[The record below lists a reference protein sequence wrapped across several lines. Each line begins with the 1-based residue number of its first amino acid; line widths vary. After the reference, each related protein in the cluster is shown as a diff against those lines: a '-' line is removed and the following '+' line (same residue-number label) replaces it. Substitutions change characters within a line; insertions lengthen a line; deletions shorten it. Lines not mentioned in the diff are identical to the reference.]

1 MKSTWITPFTIF
13 WVMLFITLPSTAKA
27 MNLVANEP
35 ATISYTTN
43 GADPASTTLSA
54 DTGTMS
60 ASVTTE
66 TAGIY
71 LASEQAYSWQGTY
84 ADRLKARTTGYDYR
98 YGDEQ
103 SFTYTLPWSFT
114 FYGQA
119 YGQITV
125 DTNGNIW
132 FTNSSPAHSFDLIN
146 TGKGPVIAAWNNDLN
161 STYYGGVFV
170 QHKTSPVECVVV
182 EWLTETYDDA
192 GFNRLNNFEAVLY
205 PDGKI
210 RLDYKSFDQTTNKDF
225 GSGVSLDDGTHYVEI
240 ANTAGG
246 VYTFAGKSL
255 LLTPYTSSTYTLS
268 LNFTGTGKGFVVS
281 SPMELACN
289 TNCSA
294 LFAAGTEVS
303 LYNSPSLGSKFSVW
317 GSSCSGTGSCTV
329 SMNANKTVTA
339 QFDLDPTKMILN
351 ENGGNN
357 FFATLQAAYNAAA
370 GQSILKVQAVD
381 FNEDLNANLSK
392 TVTLVGGYNGD
403 YTSNSG
409 GETVLHGSLTV
420 SSGQLIVESL
430 VVQ

>member
-1 MKSTWITPFTIF
+1 
-13 WVMLFITLPSTAKA
+13 

-35 ATISYTTN
+35 ATIYYTTN
-43 GADPASTTLSA
+43 GADPVST
-54 DTGTMS
+54 DTGMMS
-60 ASVTTE
+60 ASATTD

-71 LASEQAYSWQGTY
+71 LTSEQAYSWQGTY
-84 ADRLKARTTGYDYR
+84 ADRLKTRTTDYDYR

-103 SFTYTLPWSFT
+103 SFTYSLPWLFT

-132 FTNSSPAHSFDLIN
+132 FANSSPVHSFDLIN

-161 STYYGGVFV
+161 STYYGGAFV
-170 QHKTSPVECVVV
+170 QRITSPDCVVV

-225 GSGVSLDDGTHYVEI
+225 GSGVSLNDGTHYVEV
-240 ANTAGG
+240 ANAAGG
-246 VYTFAGKSL
+246 VYNFTGKSL

-268 LNFTGTGKGFVVS
+268 LNFTGAGKGFVVS
-281 SPMELACN
+281 NPMELACN

-294 LFAAGTEVS
+294 LFAAGTQVS
-303 LYNSPSLGSKFSVW
+303 LYNSPSLGSKFSLW
-317 GSSCSGTGSCTV
+317 GNSCSGTGSCTV
-329 SMNANKTVTA
+329 TMNADKTVTA
-339 QFDLDPTKMILN
+339 QFDLDPTKVILN

-357 FFATLQAAYNAAA
+357 FFTTMQAAYDAAA
-370 GQSILKVQAVD
+370 EQSVLKVQALD
-381 FNEDLNANLSK
+381 FFEDLNAYMAK
-392 TVTLVGGYNGD
+392 TVTIVGGYNDD
-403 YTSNSG
+403 YTSNNG